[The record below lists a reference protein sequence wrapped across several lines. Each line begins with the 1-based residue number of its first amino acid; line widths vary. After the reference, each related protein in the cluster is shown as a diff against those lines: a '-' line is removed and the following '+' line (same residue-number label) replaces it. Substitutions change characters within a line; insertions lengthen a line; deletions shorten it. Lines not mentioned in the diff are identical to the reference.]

1 MDLAC
6 TNNQID
12 LQSPSTSSVRCVAHT
27 HWNYL
32 RIGTPVAELE
42 NTRPNYIAAQCVYPP
57 SVVFPSSCLVPSTPK
72 PLPSWSPS
80 PAQLYLHLVAG
91 TEWSWSDW
99 KIISAKGVSEEMNI
113 DWPAGCCWSVSLYYE
128 LAAALWTD
136 ESEQQTLTEGEE
148 DGNGDE
154 DEDGRNIISG
164 PCWNQWTYITEDRL
178 VLDTQR
184 DVPNEKIRVSVT
196 FKE

>member
-57 SVVFPSSCLVPSTPK
+57 SVVFPSSCLVPSTSSRLFSMPCSA
-72 PLPSWSPS
+72 LPS
-80 PAQLYLHLVAG
+80 LG

-136 ESEQQTLTEGEE
+136 ESEHQQQTLTEG
-148 DGNGDE
+148 
-154 DEDGRNIISG
+154 GRGCGWGWGRAKHYKWSMLKSMNIYNRGSSWPG
-164 PCWNQWTYITEDRL
+164 HTAGCTEWEFR
-178 VLDTQR
+178 
-184 DVPNEKIRVSVT
+184 
-196 FKE
+196 